1 VKCDDDDDVVD
12 SHCGRHMGCD
22 DEDDDS
28 DCGRGVS
35 ATTTTTT
42 TTVHDYVR
50 CASTLTT
57 TSTASSAVVD
67 RDAGFNDGATMST
80 TPASMRAAMATRMC
94 AQPVV

>member
-42 TTVHDYVR
+42 TTTTVHDYVR
-50 CASTLTT
+50 CASKLTT
-57 TSTASSAVVD
+57 TSTAAPD
-67 RDAGFNDGATMST
+67 
-80 TPASMRAAMATRMC
+80 SMT
-94 AQPVV
+94 AQRCLQRRPR